1 MTIQTEHKVGGSV
14 AKYDWKQLEKEY
26 ILGEEKSISEFLQNR
41 GIKDN
46 AYIRR
51 TTKGWKEKKS
61 QNSHKKVIKT
71 IEKVT
76 EKESEQEAQQ
86 IVNVKNVANDLLQKI
101 VQANNE
107 LNMHLARNK
116 KKTKT
121 VEYDYKT
128 NKPKK
133 EITQEDEE
141 IKSYIDII
149 DRKGL
154 KELTSALKDLNDI
167 LDPKQEDEEEDNSF
181 IEALKGKTEEIWN
194 EEE

>member
-1 MTIQTEHKVGGSV
+1 M

-26 ILGEEKSISEFLQNR
+26 ILSDYKSVSAFL
-41 GIKDN
+41 KDKQIN
-46 AYIRR
+46 NNSYARNN
-51 TTKGWKEKKS
+51 TKGWKEKKR
-61 QNSHKKVIKT
+61 QNTDKKVTKT

-76 EKESEQEAQQ
+76 EKESEKTAQQ
-86 IVNVKNVANDLLQKI
+86 IVDIKSIANDLALKVI
-101 VQANNE
+101 KANSE

-128 NKPKK
+128 NKPSK
-133 EITQEDEE
+133 ETTQEDEE

-167 LDPKQEDEEEDNSF
+167 LNNKKENKNNTQSLA
-181 IEALKGKTEEIWN
+181 EAIQKAYESKAGDK
-194 EEE
+194 